1 MNMKKKEKKV
11 ILISGSSNGLGLE
24 LAIKLSKL
32 GHYVYAGTRDSS
44 KLKKIFKKYGLM
56 LGNLKAVS
64 LNVASDRS
72 VSSSVSKILRREGR
86 IDILI
91 NNAGYGI
98 VGALENTKIS
108 HIRNILDVNLIGPAR
123 CIKSVL
129 PSMRKK
135 KEGSIINISSVS
147 GVIGSPFLAAYC
159 ASKAGLE
166 GLTESIALEIIKYNI
181 KVSLVEPGLF
191 KSNFIKNS
199 KIENNESNNAYFE
212 DVNQYVDSIKELY
225 GTKKVQKVEEVA
237 DLIIKDVIFS
247 NNNIIRFQTNKWSK
261 KIVCAKLISNS
272 SIIKK

>member
-1 MNMKKKEKKV
+1 MIMEKKV
-11 ILISGSSNGLGLE
+11 ILISGSSSGLGLE

-32 GHYVYAGTRDSS
+32 GHHVYAGTRDVSG
-44 KLKKIFKKYGLM
+44 LRKIFKKSGLSRN
-56 LGNLKAVS
+56 NLKAID
-64 LNVASDRS
+64 LNVVSDKS
-72 VSSSVSKILRREGR
+72 VNNSVNGILRQEGR

-108 HIRNILDVNLIGPAR
+108 QLRSILDVNLIGPAR

-129 PSMRKK
+129 SSMRNK

-166 GLTESIALEIIKYNI
+166 GMVESLALEMIKYNI
-181 KVSLVEPGLF
+181 KIVLVEPGLF
-191 KSNFIKNS
+191 KSSFIKNS
-199 KIENNESNNAYFE
+199 KIENNNSNNAYFK
-212 DVNQYVDSIKELY
+212 DVNYYVNSINELY
-225 GTKKVQKVEEVA
+225 GTKKVQEVGEVA

-247 NNNIIRFQTNKWSK
+247 DNNDIRFQTNKWSK
-261 KIVCAKLISNS
+261 KMICAKLSNNS
-272 SIIKK
+272 VLIKK